1 MGLSRAAF
9 GAMAIRQPRSMAWRN
24 FADDTG
30 MSVLGTGIASGVA
43 QTAQK
48 AQQVAGQRD
57 RVSRQEGAAAQ
68 RLKEMVEA
76 RLHELEEIDDVAD
89 IRIDGQVPEHERHP
103 DHPDRDAPDG
113 DRVDVVAVETADARD
128 DDLSNDSPD
137 PHGSAAARR
146 RESPLY
152 KHLDVQA

>member
-1 MGLSRAAF
+1 
-9 GAMAIRQPRSMAWRN
+9 MAWRN

-43 QTAQK
+43 QTAQT

-103 DHPDRDAPDG
+103 DHPDHPDYPDRDAPPDG

-128 DDLSNDSPD
+128 DDLPNDSPN
-137 PHGSAAARR
+137 PHGFAAAHR